1 MPDDANHFIPPRAA
15 GPDPAAFGESGRSR
29 HLDLDALSAAID
41 GTLPPADAAAARAH
55 LASCP
60 DCRRDLAE
68 LRATVD
74 LLRNLPQYEPQRSFV
89 LGPEHSRGRPAGAT
103 RRTSIPAA
111 SSPQTLPASRPVR
124 AASPPPDEDGHSW
137 GSRLLPGIGVLKYA
151 TAVVAVLLVLVTAG
165 DLLSPE
171 PAPVMAPQGFAAMPA
186 EQEEALPVPAAAPT
200 MAGFQRAAVPAAADA
215 VVPGD
220 AVADGTNAAAGA
232 SEAAN
237 GARAAQV
244 APASTSP
251 WRVAQLALALVLL
264 WLLVSLA
271 GRYLI
276 DRHERMPG

>member
-1 MPDDANHFIPPRAA
+1 MPDDANDTTPARGRGH
-15 GPDPAAFGESGRSR
+15 DPAAFGDGGLSR

-74 LLRNLPQYEPQRSFV
+74 LLSNLPQYEPRRSFV
-89 LGPEHSRGRPAGAT
+89 LGPEHARGRSGGAH
-103 RRTSIPAA
+103 RRPSAAA
-111 SSPQTLPASRPVR
+111 SALPTPPASRSH
-124 AASPPPDEDGHSW
+124 AAVAPANHEGHAW
-137 GSRLLPGIGVLKYA
+137 GSRLLPGIRVLQFA
-151 TAVVAVLLVLVTAG
+151 TAVVAVLLALVTAG
-165 DLLSPE
+165 DLLTPD

-186 EQEEALPVPAAAPT
+186 AQEALPAPAAAPT
-200 MAGFQRAAVPAAADA
+200 VTGAGPAMARAVIPAD
-215 VVPGD
+215 VT
-220 AVADGTNAAAGA
+220 ADGTNAAAGA
-232 SEAAN
+232 SQAAS
-237 GARAAQV
+237 GARG
-244 APASTSP
+244 APGVPVPTSP

-271 GRYLI
+271 GRLLI